1 MQRSFFVAVIANCSE
16 EVATENSIII
26 MCPSYLKQKKKKIIC
41 V

>member
-26 MCPSYLKQKKKKIIC
+26 MCPSCLK
-41 V
+41 